1 MEGMT
6 YLAVAY
12 LGMIVGLGIW
22 TYTVFS
28 RSNSLEDR
36 IEALRKSL
44 DKQVSEEKK
53 HLSLKKLFY

>member
-28 RSNSLEDR
+28 RSKSLEDR
-36 IEALRKSL
+36 IEAMRKSL
-44 DKQVSEEKK
+44 DEHVSEE
-53 HLSLKKLFY
+53 

>member
-22 TYTVFS
+22 TYTVVS

-44 DKQVSEEKK
+44 DKQVSEE
-53 HLSLKKLFY
+53 

>member
-1 MEGMT
+1 MEGIT

-28 RSNSLEDR
+28 RSNSLEGR

-44 DKQVSEEKK
+44 DKQVSEE
-53 HLSLKKLFY
+53 

>member
-1 MEGMT
+1 MMEGIT

-28 RSNSLEDR
+28 RSNSLKDR

-44 DKQVSEEKK
+44 DIQVSEE
-53 HLSLKKLFY
+53 

>member
-36 IEALRKSL
+36 IEAMRKSL
-44 DKQVSEEKK
+44 DKHDSEE
-53 HLSLKKLFY
+53 

>member
-1 MEGMT
+1 MEGIT

-28 RSNSLEDR
+28 RSNSLEGR
-36 IEALRKSL
+36 IEAL
-44 DKQVSEEKK
+44 ENPWIN
-53 HLSLKKLFY
+53 KLVKNRSISF